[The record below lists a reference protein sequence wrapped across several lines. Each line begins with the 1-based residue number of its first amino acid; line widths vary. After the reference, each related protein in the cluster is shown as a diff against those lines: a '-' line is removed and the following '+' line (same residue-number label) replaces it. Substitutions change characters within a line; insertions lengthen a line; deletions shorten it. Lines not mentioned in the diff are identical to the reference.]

1 MAAQGAGAGGMT
13 LDLNIFIAI
22 LAMAAAT
29 VFTRVSGLV
38 LLHHV
43 EMNERRRAAIEAIPP
58 AVLMAVIAPTA
69 FAAGWAETLACAA
82 TAIAARRLPMLM
94 SVVIGVATVAL
105 LRAAGL

>member
-1 MAAQGAGAGGMT
+1 MT
-13 LDLNIFIAI
+13 LDSDIFFAI

-38 LLHHV
+38 LIRHV
-43 EMNERRRAAIEAIPP
+43 EIDERRRTAIDAIPP

-69 FAAGWAETLACAA
+69 FATGWAETLACAA
-82 TAIAARRLPMLM
+82 TAIAARRLPMLA
-94 SVVIGVATVAL
+94 SVVVGVATVAL

>member
-1 MAAQGAGAGGMT
+1 MT
-13 LDLNIFIAI
+13 LDSDIFFAI

-38 LLHHV
+38 LIRHV
-43 EMNERRRAAIEAIPP
+43 EIDERRRTAIEAIPP

-69 FAAGWAETLACAA
+69 FATGWAETLACAA
-82 TAIAARRLPMLM
+82 TAIAARRLPMLA
-94 SVVIGVATVAL
+94 SVVVGVATVAL